1 MRTGVLGL
9 PGPDGSQLLVWK
21 KEGELHWQAYDR
33 GFRPVGSPGQVASPG
48 AGAAGVRT
56 ERGMVLFR

>member
-1 MRTGVLGL
+1 
-9 PGPDGSQLLVWK
+9 LLVWK

>member
-33 GFRPVGSPGQVASPG
+33 GFRPVGSAGQVASPG